1 MNSAVMIRPPA
12 APQPGR
18 AGDAG
23 HNASPAASEHR
34 TFGEMFGELI
44 PLIGAVG
51 GYGPPVSFLAG
62 PWLLIPVASPRV
74 VT

>member
-1 MNSAVMIRPPA
+1 
-12 APQPGR
+12 
-18 AGDAG
+18 
-23 HNASPAASEHR
+23 
-34 TFGEMFGELI
+34 MFGELI